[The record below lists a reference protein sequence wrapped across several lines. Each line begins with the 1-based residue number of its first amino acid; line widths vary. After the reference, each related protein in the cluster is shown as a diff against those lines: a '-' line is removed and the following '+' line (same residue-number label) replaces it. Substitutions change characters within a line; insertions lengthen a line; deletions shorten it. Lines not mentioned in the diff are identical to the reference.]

1 MKSTFPRIEFSSED
15 GKKIAKLAIS
25 EGSFA
30 VWHLSKKA
38 LLQEI
43 TQKLQERRITYYQGF
58 VLGQELLS
66 DKDFDNSYMEED
78 TDEDIR
84 AIFQGL
90 SDAEN
95 EDLLDF
101 MKAVGNPYSEELAAR
116 FQPPQFWASQDQAE
130 VFFSGPNF
138 SSRSF
143 SNRQAAKAVIGEL
156 LEEKSITGIEASY
169 LTMIVKSLNL
179 PDKAPAR
186 RDNN

>member
-1 MKSTFPRIEFSSED
+1 MESTLPRIEFSTED
-15 GKKIAKLAIS
+15 GKKIAKLTIS

-43 TQKLQERRITYYQGF
+43 TQRLQERRITYYQGF
-58 VLGQELLS
+58 ILGQELLS

-78 TDEDIR
+78 TDEDLR
-84 AIFQGL
+84 AIFQSL

-116 FQPPQFWASQDQAE
+116 FWPSQFWVAQNQAE

-138 SSRSF
+138 SSRPF
-143 SNRQAAKAVIGEL
+143 SNRQTAKAVIGEL
-156 LEEKSITGIEASY
+156 LEEKTITGIEASH
-169 LTMIVKSLNL
+169 LKMIVGGLNL
-179 PDKAPAR
+179 PDEAPTQR
-186 RDNN
+186 VND